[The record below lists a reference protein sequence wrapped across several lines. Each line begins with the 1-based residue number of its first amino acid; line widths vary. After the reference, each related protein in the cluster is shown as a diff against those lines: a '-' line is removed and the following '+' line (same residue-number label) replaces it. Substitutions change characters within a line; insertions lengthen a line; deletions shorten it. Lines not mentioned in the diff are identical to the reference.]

1 MKVLILGATG
11 RTGREIV
18 AQATE
23 QDHTVTVL
31 VRCPERLDAVDSR
44 IRVLKGDMTDDGTAF
59 TAAAAGQ
66 DVVISALGVGNS
78 LKSNGLIASSAP
90 LIVNGMATE
99 GVRRLIFVSA
109 YGVGSTRQSP
119 RFFHGF

>member
-23 QDHTVTVL
+23 HAYTVTVL
-31 VRCPERLDAVDSR
+31 VRCPERLDAVDSK
-44 IRVLKGDMTDDGTAF
+44 IRVLKGDVTDDGTAL
-59 TAAAAGQ
+59 TAAVAGQ

-78 LKSNGLIASSAP
+78 LKSNGLIACSA
-90 LIVNGMATE
+90 
-99 GVRRLIFVSA
+99 R
-109 YGVGSTRQSP
+109 
-119 RFFHGF
+119 